1 MGIMKCSAALI
12 STLMA
17 VPLCVVAQLKED
29 PSIIVAGRIE
39 RQRLTVTASDI
50 GKLAKKTVKVT
61 AANGQV
67 ATFEG
72 VALQDV
78 LDLAGVLF
86 GQKLQGARLMAFVV
100 VEGAPPTVEATF
112 KPHDGD
118 DYRALFSLPELDSS
132 FAEKEP
138 VILAITENGKP
149 LSPPDGPYRVI
160 VPGDRRPNRW
170 VKDVKMIWVLH
181 ADSVL
186 GFQAPR

>member
-1 MGIMKCSAALI
+1 MGIMKCSVALI
-12 STLMA
+12 WTLVT
-17 VPLCVVAQLKED
+17 VPLCAVAQPIED

-50 GKLAKKTVKVT
+50 GKLAQKTVKVK

-100 VEGAPPTVEATF
+100 VEGAPPTVEATV
-112 KPHDGD
+112 KAHEGD
-118 DYRALFSLPELDSS
+118 DYRALFSLPEIDSS
-132 FAEKEP
+132 FAEKDP
-138 VILAITENGKP
+138 VILAITQDGKP
-149 LSPPDGPYRVI
+149 LSPADGPYRVI
-160 VPGDRRPNRW
+160 VAG
-170 VKDVKMIWVLH
+170 
-181 ADSVL
+181 
-186 GFQAPR
+186 